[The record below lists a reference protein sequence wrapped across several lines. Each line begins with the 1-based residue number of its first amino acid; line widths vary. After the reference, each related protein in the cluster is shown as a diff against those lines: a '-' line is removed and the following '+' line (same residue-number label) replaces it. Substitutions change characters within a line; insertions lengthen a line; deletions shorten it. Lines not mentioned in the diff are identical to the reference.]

1 MSISSLNPRNQFRGA
16 ISEIKRGDIISE
28 VVVQTPAGIVTS
40 LVSTSAVSELALQ
53 VGNEVIAF
61 VKATDVALA
70 KLD

>member
-40 LVSTSAVSELALQ
+40 LVSRRW
-53 VGNEVIAF
+53 
-61 VKATDVALA
+61 
-70 KLD
+70 